1 MALESSEKAMVEA
14 PVPRGRIVIVEDE
27 AIYREN
33 LAEVLTSKGY
43 EVKTAADGAAGLV
56 LIRRWIPDAVV
67 LDWVLPLMDGGALMR
82 AIKDDEALKRV
93 YVIIA
98 SARGEGLMRAEG
110 IELGADDYL
119 VKPIETKELLARLRN
134 GLKMRQLQI
143 ELEEKNRELER
154 LTVTDPL
161 TGLPNRRAFDK
172 GLERELR
179 RAHRFED
186 PFALAILDVDRFKAI
201 NDTYGHE
208 VGDDVLRQIARRLQ
222 ETCPAG
228 DEVARIGGE
237 EFGLILPRTGVAEAL
252 GVAERMREA
261 VSRKAFPTSEESLRV
276 TLSVGAACAGGEIG
290 YDEHE
295 LFKSADEALYRSKT
309 EGRNRVT
316 LSTTRSLRKTRQIDP
331 ISRT

>member
-1 MALESSEKAMVEA
+1 MAPEIPAKTMVES

-27 AIYREN
+27 ASYRET
-33 LAEVLTSKGY
+33 LAGILTSQGF
-43 EVKTAADGAAGLV
+43 EVETAADGAAGLV
-56 LIRRWIPDAVV
+56 LIRRSLPDAVV
-67 LDWVLPLMDGGALMR
+67 LDWVLPLMDGGALTR
-82 AIKDDEALKRV
+82 AIKDDAALKRV

-134 GLKMRQLQI
+134 GLKMRQLQL

-186 PFALAILDVDRFKAI
+186 PFALAILDVDRFKAV

-237 EFGLILPRTGVAEAL
+237 EFGLILPRTGVAETLA
-252 GVAERMREA
+252 VAERMRG
-261 VSRKAFPTSEESLRV
+261 VVGRKPFTTSEGSLAV

-309 EGRNRVT
+309 EGRDRVT
-316 LSTTRSLRKTRQIDP
+316 LSTTRSLRKTRRVDP
-331 ISRT
+331 VPPS